1 MAKAPNPWR
10 PSAEQMALWPAMSGN
25 AINGLGETKVRRP
38 SPIYWHAPDATPHG
52 PLQRWFQQ
60 HNLGGELLARAREE
74 RQSIIDTPLAPLAE
88 RSVER
93 TPSQWAQ
100 AVRDR
105 VLAAGA
111 DLVGITAMRPEWV
124 FEGLAV
130 AERWIVVIG
139 VAQEY
144 DQMRTAPREPA
155 LAEVIRQYGRGNAIA
170 RTLASWFRGQGHDAR
185 PHGGPMAGPAVLI
198 PPAIACGFGE
208 LGKHGSIIND
218 RLGASFRLAS
228 VLTDVQMIADVP
240 RSFGADDFC
249 ARCRVCERACP
260 PRAIAP
266 DKQMVRGER
275 RWYVDFD
282 LCLPYFNENGG
293 CGICIAVCPWSLP
306 GVATR
311 LTHKRAAR
319 SARQTEGSRQLSHR
333 TDHTVD

>member
-1 MAKAPNPWR
+1 MAKAPKPWQ
-10 PSAEQMALWPAMSGN
+10 PSAEQMALWPAVSGN
-25 AINGLGETKVRRP
+25 AINGLGDTEARRP
-38 SPIYWHAPDATPHG
+38 RPIYWHAPDATPHG

-60 HNLGGELLARAREE
+60 RNLGGELLARAREE
-74 RQSIIDTPLAPLAE
+74 RQRIIDTPLAPLAQS
-88 RSVER
+88 RVER
-93 TPSQWAQ
+93 APAQWAQ

-105 VLAAGA
+105 ALAAGA
-111 DLVGITAMRPEWV
+111 DLVGITPMRPEWV

-139 VAQEY
+139 VAHDYEP
-144 DQMRTAPREPA
+144 MRTAPREPA
-155 LAEVIRQYGRGNAIA
+155 LAEVIRQYGRGNAVA
-170 RTLASWFRGQGHDAR
+170 RALASWFRAQGHDAR
-185 PHGGPMAGPAVLI
+185 PHGGPMAGPVVLI

-228 VLTDVQMIADVP
+228 VLTDVEMVADAP

-249 ARCRVCERACP
+249 ARCRVCENACP

-266 DKQMVRGER
+266 DKQIVRGER

-311 LTHKRAAR
+311 LSQRHAARAAR
-319 SARQTEGSRQLSHR
+319 EAEGASRR
-333 TDHTVD
+333 D